1 MTIRSYFRGF
11 RAGSRRSAR
20 VIVQKMNEIGHPP
33 PMNQKD
39 IDLVQELEAEEAARA
54 EAVRMEENARLNAL
68 NALKAAKAA
77 DGQNGR
83 GSGTRSGD
91 KYRPRKKREPPDAG
105 LLLNVPESDR
115 PASPSAH
122 PDQGGYCA
130 VFARVQRVSMVLV
143 TP

>member
-68 NALKAAKAA
+68 KAAKAA

-115 PASPSAH
+115 SASPSAH

>member
-1 MTIRSYFRGF
+1 
-11 RAGSRRSAR
+11 
-20 VIVQKMNEIGHPP
+20 MNEIGHPP

-54 EAVRMEENARLNAL
+54 EAVRMEENARL

-115 PASPSAH
+115 SASPSAH

>member
-1 MTIRSYFRGF
+1 
-11 RAGSRRSAR
+11 
-20 VIVQKMNEIGHPP
+20 
-33 PMNQKD
+33 MNQKD

-68 NALKAAKAA
+68 RAAKAA

>member
-68 NALKAAKAA
+68 KAAKAA

-91 KYRPRKKREPPDAG
+91 KYRPRKKREPPNAG

-115 PASPSAH
+115 PASPRS
-122 PDQGGYCA
+122 P
-130 VFARVQRVSMVLV
+130 
-143 TP
+143 